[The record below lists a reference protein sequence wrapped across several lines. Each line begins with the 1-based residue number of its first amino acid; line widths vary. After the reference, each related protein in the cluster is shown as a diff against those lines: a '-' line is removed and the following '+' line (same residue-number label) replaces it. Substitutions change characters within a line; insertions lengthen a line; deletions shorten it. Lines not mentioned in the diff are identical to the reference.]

1 MKGDISPRLAAGTLL
16 FTGYDDDYLQVN
28 QNRYQSGI
36 SIHQSVISDGW
47 GPQRLRDL
55 RIEHLIAFTEP
66 APEVLILGTGRLTA
80 FPNIEVLDYMADRHI
95 GLECMDSRSAART
108 YNILV
113 GEGRTVSAAILLPGA
128 RK

>member
-16 FTGYDDDYLQVN
+16 FTGYDDDHLSI
-28 QNRYQSGI
+28 NRERYSTGV
-36 SIHQSVISDGW
+36 SIHNGRISGGW
-47 GPQRLRDL
+47 GPERLRDL
-55 RIEHLIAFTEP
+55 TIEQLAPLTEP

-80 FPNIEVLDYMADRHI
+80 FPDTAILAYMAERHI
-95 GLECMDSRSAART
+95 GFECMDSRSAART

-113 GEGRTVSAAILLPGA
+113 GEGRTVSVALLLPGA